1 MLILS
6 LLFYLFLDK
15 QANEILIT
23 RQLTK
28 ELVVEKLLSL
38 IDLPIVEK
46 LLTFDYKTDIEYL
59 KALEKTPVSGS
70 KKSASNSQIPALS
83 ILNETYDLAK
93 CEM

>member
-1 MLILS
+1 M
-6 LLFYLFLDK
+6 
-15 QANEILIT
+15 
-23 RQLTK
+23 TK

-59 KALEKTPVSGS
+59 KALEKAPVNSS
-70 KKSASNSQIPALS
+70 KKSAVNTQIPALS